1 MTNDRF
7 LRADIQKRKN
17 ILVTNLPEG
26 GEKTRPE
33 GKEKKTQKD
42 SCCKAK
48 EKLAMNIEG
57 HYLKS
62 NTSPEASQG
71 YSKNHE

>member
-17 ILVTNLPEG
+17 ILVINLPEG

-33 GKEKKTQKD
+33 GKEKKH
-42 SCCKAK
+42 K
-48 EKLAMNIEG
+48 ETAAVRPKRN
-57 HYLKS
+57 
-62 NTSPEASQG
+62 
-71 YSKNHE
+71 